1 MLLFD
6 NQTKVSYLI
15 AIKQKCHIFGSESW
29 RSWVCAC
36 IHVYVAYTC
45 VYEERWKCAYV
56 HTSHMSVCWPW
67 HIQENGNHSAP
78 FKPISGPAQAY
89 QVELVREEPA
99 QRQTVFWTGSA
110 PPLVATWVNAHTK
123 AIMRFLKTIH
133 NSESTTVNN
142 FITANCIIEAGV
154 AQTERLPCWYY
165 GWRFDRSM
173 ASFTVWWSL
182 EQTIAQTIG
191 NTAGDPQHRNSLRTS
206 WPRIINNIHL
216 RQPYI

>member
-1 MLLFD
+1 MLMLLFD

-89 QVELVREEPA
+89 QVELVREEPVQLTPRKHNIDIMS
-99 QRQTVFWTGSA
+99 QRMSMYRR
-110 PPLVATWVNAHTK
+110 K
-123 AIMRFLKTIH
+123 
-133 NSESTTVNN
+133 NSETQVKGKWHSKSSLKPIV
-142 FITANCIIEAGV
+142 
-154 AQTERLPCWYY
+154 W
-165 GWRFDRSM
+165 GWTRGQRF
-173 ASFTVWWSL
+173 FL
-182 EQTIAQTIG
+182 
-191 NTAGDPQHRNSLRTS
+191 
-206 WPRIINNIHL
+206 
-216 RQPYI
+216 